1 MFDWKFIF
9 ETFPSLLTGL
19 PTTFFIGAVS
29 CIVGTLFAVLVAMT
43 RVYHIPVLQ
52 QIGTAYVSIGRGTP
66 LLIQLYMFYYSL
78 PLILNAVLKLFG
90 STAKFTF
97 QSFPPMITAIIAFAF
112 NVGAY
117 VSEYFRSAIL
127 AVDYGQVEA
136 AKSIGIGRMQ
146 TFFRIVL
153 PQALIIALP
162 NLCNTF
168 SIMIKA
174 STLVFTITI
183 VEVFAKAKLA
193 AALNLKYFEVYI
205 SSMFVFWIITFLL
218 ERIFA
223 VIERKAMVKGI
234 V

>member
-1 MFDWKFIF
+1 MFDWRFAI
-9 ETFPSLLTGL
+9 ETFPKLLEGL
-19 PTTFFIGAVS
+19 PTTFFIGAIS
-29 CIVGTLFAVLVAMT
+29 CIIGMVIAVWVAMT
-43 RVYHIPVLQ
+43 RVYGIPVFK
-52 QIGTAYVSIGRGTP
+52 QIGIAYVSIGRGTP
-66 LLIQLYMFYYSL
+66 LLIQMYMFYYGL
-78 PLILNAVLKLFG
+78 PLILNAIIHLFG
-90 STAKFTF
+90 GTHTFTF
-97 QSFPPMITAIIAFAF
+97 QSFPPMITAVITFAF

-136 AKSIGIGRMQ
+136 AKSIGIGRMKI
-146 TFFRIVL
+146 FFRIVL
-153 PQALIIALP
+153 PQATMIALP

-174 STLVFTITI
+174 TTLVFTITI

-223 VIERKAMVKGI
+223 VIEKKAMVKGI